1 MTSRGTVQ
9 TLDGAIVRHN
19 RAAADLFGAFVA
31 EPAALDMF
39 TLLFD
44 PRLMRPFVVGWD
56 ALARGMLVRLQREA
70 LQRGGDDRLTARLDR
85 ALAMPG
91 VPRGWRQPD
100 FAAAVAPTL
109 TVALARDALRVRFV
123 VTVTAF
129 SAPQQV
135 SVDELRI
142 ESCFPADGETRA
154 ACARLAAR

>member
-1 MTSRGTVQ
+1 
-9 TLDGAIVRHN
+9 
-19 RAAADLFGAFVA
+19 
-31 EPAALDMF
+31 
-39 TLLFD
+39 
-44 PRLMRPFVVGWD
+44 
-56 ALARGMLVRLQREA
+56 MLVRLQREA

-154 ACARLAAR
+154 ACAPRGAVARRKQRPTEAVARDPLAEVPYIAAEARFSPTARRGARDQRSPRQPSGARKRSSPSQ